1 MTKKELHEAITG
13 LLAGK
18 VDEETLAQVDELLK
32 PKVGGGKANP
42 EDYTVFDAEGNPV
55 YIFCN
60 VHKKWEP
67 VADEEGNLLF
77 KEDPKSKNGYRRYC
91 IEGDKQWNDRAK
103 AYRATK
109 EAITQDLIN
118 EEITAAETREL
129 LAQAEADRKAPL
141 EREDGIGFDERP
153 EL

>member
-18 VDEETLAQVDELLK
+18 VDEETFAQVDELLK
-32 PKVGGGKANP
+32 PKVGGGKASP
-42 EDYTVFDAEGNPV
+42 EDYTVFDAEGNPA

-67 VADEEGNLLF
+67 VFDEEGNPLF

-91 IEGDKQWNDRAK
+91 IEGDKQWQERAK
-103 AYRATK
+103 AFKASK
-109 EAITQDLIN
+109 EAITQDMLN
-118 EEITAAETREL
+118 EEITP
-129 LAQAEADRKAPL
+129 AEARQLIEEAEAARKEPFV
-141 EREDGIGFDERP
+141 REDGIGFDEKP